1 VLSYILENGR
11 KKKHMPGITYK
22 SYNFVTKDPIIDQIR
37 TVIQDSGVTF
47 KWIEDNSGVTSQTLS
62 KWIYGETKKP
72 QAATINA
79 VLRVL
84 GKKLIIADINAF
96 EDVAPTPYR
105 APPERE
111 RTPNNKVAKYHAA
124 PKMQYDPNDESTWS
138 RIVGRPNRTLPPEPE
153 TFRGKGKV
161 VSRSF
166 NAIPSIETKK

>member
-1 VLSYILENGR
+1 
-11 KKKHMPGITYK
+11 MPGITYK

-37 TVIQDSGVTF
+37 TVIQDSGATF
-47 KWIEDNSGVTSQTLS
+47 KWIEERSGVTSQTLA
-62 KWIYGETKKP
+62 KWIYGDTKKP

-96 EDVAPTPYR
+96 EDVAATPWR
-105 APPERE
+105 APPVHE
-111 RTPNNKVAKYHAA
+111 RTPTNKVAKYRA

-138 RIVGRPNRTLPPEPE
+138 RVGGAPIVGRPTRTLPPEPE
-153 TFRGKGKV
+153 TFKDKGKV